1 MAHYPITIVGTVIN
15 VSGSLSAQAEV
26 LTARFPFKDSPTEI
40 ETVAR
45 FVNFAA
51 TENADVAVAVFQHLH
66 QKYCSTDNIH
76 VVVQQLKLTTEQAQS
91 VLKGYYS
98 MLPDVPRPA
107 LFANG
112 KVKLTAMFGGQG
124 GMDNYL
130 DEATWLLDVY
140 RPLLAGYVT
149 EMAAFLLDTSKED
162 VFADVYE
169 YPVDLLD
176 WLYRPESRPD
186 MEYLSLAPVAAPIL
200 ALIQLMHLM
209 VLYKT
214 LGLSPGE
221 LSQSFKGA
229 IGHSQG
235 VVLAAMLPTLTDEK
249 SFYDNSRIV
258 LGILIA
264 GGSRI
269 QLDVPLDTIDVR
281 DASNSDD
288 GGSKPSPMVS
298 IRGVPLPALEKLIAH
313 FNSCC
318 LLPIDHVFLAL
329 INSFDSFVVT
339 GRLKVVMQFVQFLHQ
354 HCAEPGADQSNTPFS
369 VHKPVVDMSYV
380 NSSIVT
386 HCPLLQDTADWIYAF
401 VTERGWVYKSR
412 TGTGADLDTTR
423 MVIDKVCILRVDWP
437 ATVKGADATHI
448 VDLSPGGF
456 SVFAR
461 LARGI
466 VDGGGVNII
475 SCSSFIP
482 HKHRLLGS
490 KADLFQR
497 NIRLVIQSMDWKR
510 AFSPRLVRVKS
521 TAQVHINSPMFHA
534 LGRPPVMV
542 STVEPSTTSVQL
554 VAAAIN
560 AGYHAELST
569 TGITSA
575 GQLQRR
581 VADLVQLIEPG
592 QGITLCCDYSSQEQW
607 TTLFPE
613 ILRMRQAG
621 QPIVGLSISGSI
633 PSAAAAT
640 DIIAGIRDAGLRHVT
655 LKAATL
661 ADIRATIAISK
672 VDRMF
677 PVILQCMG
685 GRNGGYHSWDDFYQP
700 ILDTYSLLR
709 FHRNIV
715 LVAGSG
721 IGDADTA
728 MQYMSGS
735 WSVPFGRPPMPF
747 DGVVLGSCVMVA
759 KESGLSDTTKQLIAG
774 TAGVGPNEWM
784 DTYSGV
790 VGGVTSIAGENGKPM
805 HVIATRAALFVKELQ
820 GSIFSQAADKQTEL
834 LQQKRDS
841 IVQRLNSDY
850 IKPWFGQKADGS
862 VAELQDMTYLEV
874 IHRMIE
880 LMYVDDRSC
889 WLDDSYCKIVG
900 DFISRTENRF
910 CSHERECIF
919 SSYYELMDDL
929 QSPIQSLLQ
938 TYPELGTQTVSA
950 DDVAY
955 FLILCSRSDQ
965 YPVPFVPV
973 LDGNLE
979 TWMLQSAVSL
989 SASSGYITSHDVQR
1003 QLVPY
1008 GPVSAGYSSTAN
1020 APVRDILDG
1029 VYHAMVRGLCKNSPT
1044 TIPAT
1049 EYIGA
1054 EPKPTTIQSVI
1065 SRGIMGTG
1073 RLYTLPSDNGS
1084 LPDTDPWLELLAG
1097 PRKSWLRAL
1106 LTSPAIVQGTK
1117 FVANGVRRIMRPM
1130 SNQSVSISESDGIP
1144 QQLEVFD
1151 SQGEL
1156 NIVFEYAAPSNITA
1170 KVILPVNGENRE
1182 LVLKFLYCP
1191 TRPAM
1196 PITEVSDGRDG
1207 RIHEF
1212 YFGHDNPPHP
1222 TLGDMSVDSDIESP
1236 VIRCQPFG
1244 ITYDHIRQYCRNVQN
1259 KQRCYIS
1266 DTSHYGY
1273 APMDMVFLIGWQGLM
1288 AVLENRQLSSGLLDM
1303 VHLENSMDYI
1313 DSGSLLRVG
1322 DSITSEAE
1330 LVSAVN
1336 SDAGKVLTIS
1346 LRFFRQRTLIAQ
1358 MATVLLF
1365 RGHKILPPLAFS
1377 KESKSASLVVL
1388 NSVADVAVL
1397 ETKDWFVYLENSPA
1411 KLTAGSTVEFV
1422 LDTRCRFR
1430 PDGYYASVSIAGP
1443 VFAVLDGDKRVH
1455 IANVDYQAAG
1465 VNGNAVAAYLA
1476 KSSVDQRS
1484 GSTFDNGGHKV
1495 LPMPGA
1501 TAQFRAPSGCGEYAR
1516 VSGDYNPIH
1525 LSSQIASYVGLS
1537 RPIVHGMWVS
1547 AATRAV
1553 VERYAAGGDPARF
1566 RSFKTEFVGMVFPGD
1581 ALDVELSHVGMKDG
1595 FMLFEGRTVNQHH
1608 AAVMTFAAKVEQPKT
1623 AYLFTGQGAQFVDM
1637 GMDLYAKSPAARDIW
1652 DRAEK
1657 HMFDKYGISLLDILH
1672 RNPKKFLVHFG
1683 GAAGKRVLGNYLNLS
1698 SETQGASSQLF
1709 ARISPKAT
1717 RFTYHSA
1724 SGLLDSSLFAQPI
1737 QLVLALA
1744 YMADMESCGLIQPA
1758 TAFAGHS
1765 LGELCS
1771 LAAIGKIV
1779 SVEAAVELA
1788 FFRGLILHTSVDRDD
1803 NGQSQYAMMA
1813 VNPSKVG
1820 EWFTLDILT
1829 SLVER
1834 IQKQCRQLLE
1844 INNHNI
1850 QCQQYIV
1857 TGHKTA
1863 LVTLTDVLNKL
1874 CNDET
1879 FRSGCSNESG
1889 LSGFVSST
1897 CLACKDRG
1905 AELANG
1911 TATTVI
1917 TGVDVPSHSKHLL
1930 SSVDVFRNILL
1941 KAISPTSVDATR
1953 LAGKYIPNITGVP
1966 FEVTKRYISLVHS
1979 ICQSP
1984 VLASKIEALDDSIS
1998 TDSVAM
2004 DNLACMLLV
2013 ELLAYQLAFPVQ
2025 WIATQQSLLNSGDIR
2040 RVVEIG
2046 PAPVLGKMMRQSMS
2060 GSTNR
2065 RSSIELLHV
2074 SDNRKAVYFLP
2085 PEVNDVSSVATAD
2098 EVQSEPTTLAMEVDE
2113 DRDVSLDH
2121 EQLVETIS
2129 KQESSSQIVSQQVI
2143 SEKPVDQADIVR
2155 AIIGQKLKRLS
2166 ISIPVSQPIKVI
2178 TAGKS
2183 TILNM
2188 IASDLQKEFGRQIPS
2203 TAEDMTIAELVGRLG
2218 PHDGKLGRHTQNM
2231 IAKVFSSK
2239 MPRGFSLTSA
2249 YNYLNDRYGLGRQ
2262 RQEGLLLLA
2271 LTMEPTERLTSEQD
2285 ARQWLANIAQLY
2297 AKKEEITFTT
2307 HTAGPTTSPAL
2318 SQSNAPVVN
2327 SDVFNLSQEK
2337 LNMLATRQIQALR
2350 EFTGTDTQCSDGL
2363 LDTLKQQVTAYAK
2376 ELSDL
2381 QLELGGDLIN
2391 GTKQKFDQKKAR
2403 HYNSYWNWVRQDVMQ
2418 LVADILVKDSFDP
2431 SDVCVRKR
2439 LQMISNRSCPD
2450 LLTLVNGYL
2459 AVLASN
2465 NSLATKQ
2472 ATRVLEDLRQVCI
2485 DSSNNAPVYREISP
2499 PLRPCTVVTSK
2510 GDVVYSEER
2519 REHMRTFKDYVNDAQ
2534 QRTSMNPH
2542 LLYISERHDN
2552 GSWAY
2557 SAGHTR
2563 QYFDSLNEIVENGL
2577 TFEGKA
2583 ALVTGCGPGS
2593 IGSSIVEGL
2602 LTGGARVV
2610 ATTSSYGLTTIR
2622 YFERPVQTVCTSMVQ
2637 DGLGWDLSYVFP
2649 FAAFAERG
2657 GDLTNIDSR
2666 SELSFR
2672 ILLTNV
2678 YRMIGAIKIAKEAH
2692 KYTRSPTLIVLPNSP
2707 NKGTIG
2713 NSGLYGE
2720 AKMALQSLYNRWHSE
2735 SWSEYISLTGAD
2747 IGFVRNTRMTN
2758 DHSVIFEGVEHTGVR
2773 TFSREEMAFN
2783 PYWAAE
2789 SRHGGASTTIAYI
2802 PYYEFS
2808 TRIFGLHL
2816 AHSQL
2821 VAVNRE
2827 VHLSNISDNVVQHQ
2841 SRSSL
2846 FREFDTTS
2854 PLATHRISFPPTRSF
2869 DQLKPLHY
2877 LQGMINLDKVAVIT
2891 GFGEVGPFGNA
2902 RMRWEMEAFGELSM
2916 EGCIELAW
2924 IMGLIKHFDGQH
2936 PLTMDH
2942 YIGWVDAKTDEPVRD
2957 MDVKKAHVG
2966 VRFIEPELHDGYDP
2980 HKKSFVRELQIS
2992 HDLEPFEATEDEAAH
3007 FKHGNGDRVE
3017 TWENSN
3023 RTWSVR
3029 FLKGATL
3036 LVPKALRFDRYT
3048 ATQIPTG
3055 WDPARYGIPQDIIDS
3070 VDRTTCYALVSAME
3084 ALVSSGITDPYEL
3097 YQYFHVSEVGHT
3109 IGSSTGGVRSLRDIV
3124 VNRWVEKDVHSGVLI
3139 ESLVNSPDAWINM
3152 LLLSS
3157 AGPLKPT
3164 SAACATAL
3172 VALDVAIE
3180 TIQSGKAKVML
3191 AGAVEDYTQDT
3202 AYEFAQLQATAN
3214 TVEELAK
3221 GRAPE
3226 EMSRPFT
3233 DTRSGYMESY
3243 GSGIFVVMSASAAI
3257 EIGAPIYG
3265 VVALTETATDKQ
3277 GHNIGAP
3284 GRGILSTAREIHS
3297 QPCSDM
3303 LDFNYRKR
3311 GLQQEHMHIDRAM
3324 RYKRQKLNGCGASPG
3339 NQVAQS
3345 TGDAHRRRMA
3355 ATDVWNTEF
3364 WKGCSDIS
3372 PVRGALATWGLTADD
3387 IGMLSFHGTST
3398 RLNDINEAS
3407 VINKLLAHSGRTPG
3421 YPAPVVSQKWLTGH
3435 PKAPAAAWM
3444 LNGAL
3449 QAISSGIIPGNRNA
3463 DNIDPELRQYGH
3475 LVFPSCPTTVSNLKA
3490 ALLSSFGLGQAG
3502 GIILVLNPDYIL
3514 ATLSADDLEGYQGK
3528 VEKRKIKANRYF
3540 QEALIGARNL
3550 ISVKTAPPFTSEQE
3564 DEVYLNPL
3572 ARASYDATTH
3582 SYHF

>member
-15 VSGSLSAQAEV
+15 VSGSLSAQAEA
-26 LTARFPFKDSPTEI
+26 LAARFPFKDSPTEI

-51 TENADVAVAVFQHLH
+51 TENADVAVSAFQHLH
-66 QKYCSTDNIH
+66 QKYCSIDNIH
-76 VVVQQLKLTTEQAQS
+76 AVVQQLNLTTKQAQS

-98 MLPDVPRPA
+98 VWDVLESRKMLPDVPRPA

-140 RPLLAGYVT
+140 RPLLAGYVM

-176 WLYRPESRPD
+176 WLYRSESRPD

-298 IRGVPLPALEKLIAH
+298 IRGVPLPVLEKLIAH

-354 HCAEPGADQSNTPFS
+354 HCGEPGADQSNTPFS

-401 VTERGWVYKSR
+401 VTERGWVYKSQ

-437 ATVKGADATHI
+437 ATVKGAGATHI

-475 SCSSFIP
+475 SCSSLIP

-534 LGRPPVMV
+534 LGCPPVMV
-542 STVEPSTTSVQL
+542 SAVEPSTTSVQL

-569 TGITSA
+569 TRITSA
-575 GQLQRR
+575 GQLQRQ

-607 TTLFPE
+607 ATLFPE
-613 ILRMRQAG
+613 ILRMCQAG

-640 DIIAGIRDAGLRHVT
+640 DIIAGIRDAGLRHIT

-672 VDRMF
+672 MDRTF
-677 PVILQCMG
+677 PVILQWMG
-685 GRNGGYHSWDDFYQP
+685 GHNGGYHSWDDFYQL
-700 ILDTYSLLR
+700 ILETYSLLR

-747 DGVVLGSCVMVA
+747 DGVAIGSCVMVA
-759 KESGLSDTTKQLIAG
+759 KESDLSDATKQLIAG

-790 VGGVTSIAGENGKPM
+790 AGGVTSITGENGKPM
-805 HVIATRAALFVKELQ
+805 HVIATRAALFLKDLQ
-820 GSIFSQAADKQTEL
+820 GSIFSLAADKQTGL
-834 LQQKRDS
+834 LQQKGDS

-850 IKPWFGQKADGS
+850 IKPC
-862 VAELQDMTYLEV
+862 LL
-874 IHRMIE
+874 
-880 LMYVDDRSC
+880 
-889 WLDDSYCKIVG
+889 
-900 DFISRTENRF
+900 
-910 CSHERECIF
+910 
-919 SSYYELMDDL
+919 SSL
-929 QSPIQSLLQ
+929 LLQ
-938 TYPELGTQTVSA
+938 TYPELGTQIVSA
-950 DDVAY
+950 DDAAY

-989 SASSGYITSHDVQR
+989 SANSGYITSHDVQR

-1008 GPVSAGYSSTAN
+1008 GPVSAGYSSAAN
-1020 APVRDILDG
+1020 APVRDILDD
-1029 VYHAMVRGLCKNSPT
+1029 VYHAMVRSQCKNSPA
-1044 TIPAT
+1044 TIPTT

-1054 EPKPTTIQSVI
+1054 EPKHTTLQSVI

-1073 RLYTLPSDNGS
+1073 HLYTLPSDNGS

-1097 PRKSWLRAL
+1097 PKKSWLRAL
-1106 LTSPAIVQGTK
+1106 LTSPAIVQGTR
-1117 FVANGVRRIMRPM
+1117 FVANSVRRIMRPM
-1130 SNQSVSISESDGIP
+1130 SNQSGVDLRVRWNPTETRATSRSELFC
-1144 QQLEVFD
+1144 QLM
-1151 SQGEL
+1151 
-1156 NIVFEYAAPSNITA
+1156 A
-1170 KVILPVNGENRE
+1170 KNRE

-1196 PITEVSDGRDG
+1196 PITEVMDGRDG

-1288 AVLENRQLSSGLLDM
+1288 AVLDNQQLSSGLLDM

-1330 LVSAVN
+1330 LVSAMN
-1336 SDAGKVLTIS
+1336 SDVGKVLTIS

-1430 PDGYYASVSIAGP
+1430 SDGYYASVSMAGP

-1455 IANVDYQAAG
+1455 IANVDYQAAD

-1501 TAQFRAPSGCGEYAR
+1501 TAQFRAPSVCGEYAR

-1525 LSSQIASYVGLS
+1525 LSSPIASYVGLS

-1566 RSFKTEFVGMVFPGD
+1566 RSFKTEFVGMVFLGD

-1595 FMLFEGRTVNQHH
+1595 LMLFEGRTVNQHH
-1608 AAVMTFAAKVEQPKT
+1608 AAVMTFTAKVEQPKT

-1637 GMDLYAKSPAARDIW
+1637 GMDLYANSPAARDVW

-1657 HMFDKYGISLLDILH
+1657 HMFDKYGISLLDIL
-1672 RNPKKFLVHFG
+1672 RSNPKKFHVHFG

-1709 ARISPKAT
+1709 ARITPKAT
-1717 RFTYHSA
+1717 RFTYYSA

-1744 YMADMESCGLIQPA
+1744 YVADMESCGLIQPA

-1803 NGQSQYAMMA
+1803 NGRSQYAMMA
-1813 VNPSKVG
+1813 VNTSKVG
-1820 EWFTLDILT
+1820 EWFSLDILT

-1863 LVTLTDVLNKL
+1863 LVALTDVLNKL
-1874 CNDET
+1874 CHDEA
-1879 FRSGCSNESG
+1879 FRSECSNESD
-1889 LSGFVSST
+1889 LSSLVSSA

-1905 AELANG
+1905 AELVNG
-1911 TATTVI
+1911 AATIVI

-1966 FEVTKRYISLVHS
+1966 FEPARL
-1979 ICQSP
+1979 
-1984 VLASKIEALDDSIS
+1984 EALDDSIS

-2040 RVVEIG
+2040 RVAEIG

-2074 SDNRKAVYFLP
+2074 SDDRKAVYFLP

-2098 EVQSEPTTLAMEVDE
+2098 EVQSEPTTLAMESMK
-2113 DRDVSLDH
+2113 RGMCH
-2121 EQLVETIS
+2121 WIMN
-2129 KQESSSQIVSQQVI
+2129 KCQQVI

-2166 ISIPVSQPIKVI
+2166 ISIPANQPIKVI

-2249 YNYLNDRYGLGRQ
+2249 YNYLNDMYGLGRQ

-2271 LTMEPTERLTSEQD
+2271 LTMEPSERLT
-2285 ARQWLANIAQLY
+2285 RRKLASPHIL
-2297 AKKEEITFTT
+2297 
-2307 HTAGPTTSPAL
+2307 AGPTTNPAL
-2318 SQSNAPVVN
+2318 SQSNTPVVN
-2327 SDVFNLSQEK
+2327 SDVFSLSQEK
-2337 LNMLATRQIQALR
+2337 LNMLATRQIQAFER
-2350 EFTGTDTQCSDGL
+2350 
-2363 LDTLKQQVTAYAK
+2363 KVTAYAK

-2381 QLELGGDLIN
+2381 QLELGGESH
-2391 GTKQKFDQKKAR
+2391 Q
-2403 HYNSYWNWVRQDVMQ
+2403 
-2418 LVADILVKDSFDP
+2418 
-2431 SDVCVRKR
+2431 RKR

-2450 LLTLVNGYL
+2450 LLTLVDGYL
-2459 AVLASN
+2459 AVLAN
-2465 NSLATKQ
+2465 HNSLATKQ

-2485 DSSNNAPVYREISP
+2485 DSSNNAPVYREISL

-2557 SAGHTR
+2557 SAGLTR

-2622 YFERPVQTVCTSMVQ
+2622 YFEGLYRQFCTFYGTG
-2637 DGLGWDLSYVFP
+2637 GLGWDLSYVFP

-2692 KYTRSPTLIVLPNSP
+2692 KYTRSP
-2707 NKGTIG
+2707 
-2713 NSGLYGE
+2713 
-2720 AKMALQSLYNRWHSE
+2720 
-2735 SWSEYISLTGAD
+2735 
-2747 IGFVRNTRMTN
+2747 NT
-2758 DHSVIFEGVEHTGVR
+2758 D
-2773 TFSREEMAFN
+2773 
-2783 PYWAAE
+2783 
-2789 SRHGGASTTIAYI
+2789 
-2802 PYYEFS
+2802 
-2808 TRIFGLHL
+2808 
-2816 AHSQL
+2816 
-2821 VAVNRE
+2821 
-2827 VHLSNISDNVVQHQ
+2827 
-2841 SRSSL
+2841 
-2846 FREFDTTS
+2846 
-2854 PLATHRISFPPTRSF
+2854 
-2869 DQLKPLHY
+2869 
-2877 LQGMINLDKVAVIT
+2877 
-2891 GFGEVGPFGNA
+2891 
-2902 RMRWEMEAFGELSM
+2902 
-2916 EGCIELAW
+2916 
-2924 IMGLIKHFDGQH
+2924 
-2936 PLTMDH
+2936 
-2942 YIGWVDAKTDEPVRD
+2942 
-2957 MDVKKAHVG
+2957 
-2966 VRFIEPELHDGYDP
+2966 RF
-2980 HKKSFVRELQIS
+2980 
-2992 HDLEPFEATEDEAAH
+2992 A
-3007 FKHGNGDRVE
+3007 
-3017 TWENSN
+3017 
-3023 RTWSVR
+3023 
-3029 FLKGATL
+3029 
-3036 LVPKALRFDRYT
+3036 
-3048 ATQIPTG
+3048 
-3055 WDPARYGIPQDIIDS
+3055 
-3070 VDRTTCYALVSAME
+3070 
-3084 ALVSSGITDPYEL
+3084 
-3097 YQYFHVSEVGHT
+3097 
-3109 IGSSTGGVRSLRDIV
+3109 
-3124 VNRWVEKDVHSGVLI
+3124 
-3139 ESLVNSPDAWINM
+3139 
-3152 LLLSS
+3152 
-3157 AGPLKPT
+3157 
-3164 SAACATAL
+3164 
-3172 VALDVAIE
+3172 
-3180 TIQSGKAKVML
+3180 
-3191 AGAVEDYTQDT
+3191 
-3202 AYEFAQLQATAN
+3202 
-3214 TVEELAK
+3214 
-3221 GRAPE
+3221 
-3226 EMSRPFT
+3226 
-3233 DTRSGYMESY
+3233 
-3243 GSGIFVVMSASAAI
+3243 
-3257 EIGAPIYG
+3257 
-3265 VVALTETATDKQ
+3265 
-3277 GHNIGAP
+3277 
-3284 GRGILSTAREIHS
+3284 
-3297 QPCSDM
+3297 
-3303 LDFNYRKR
+3303 
-3311 GLQQEHMHIDRAM
+3311 
-3324 RYKRQKLNGCGASPG
+3324 
-3339 NQVAQS
+3339 
-3345 TGDAHRRRMA
+3345 
-3355 ATDVWNTEF
+3355 
-3364 WKGCSDIS
+3364 
-3372 PVRGALATWGLTADD
+3372 
-3387 IGMLSFHGTST
+3387 
-3398 RLNDINEAS
+3398 
-3407 VINKLLAHSGRTPG
+3407 
-3421 YPAPVVSQKWLTGH
+3421 
-3435 PKAPAAAWM
+3435 
-3444 LNGAL
+3444 
-3449 QAISSGIIPGNRNA
+3449 
-3463 DNIDPELRQYGH
+3463 
-3475 LVFPSCPTTVSNLKA
+3475 
-3490 ALLSSFGLGQAG
+3490 
-3502 GIILVLNPDYIL
+3502 
-3514 ATLSADDLEGYQGK
+3514 
-3528 VEKRKIKANRYF
+3528 
-3540 QEALIGARNL
+3540 
-3550 ISVKTAPPFTSEQE
+3550 
-3564 DEVYLNPL
+3564 
-3572 ARASYDATTH
+3572 
-3582 SYHF
+3582 